1 MSGAGKWVAEDA
13 IWEIEAQSDERARDV
28 QSWFVIT
35 ERNDKPIGFNRICG
49 VGNGWFQQ
57 ELAAEHAALI
67 AAAPRLLKAAMMA
80 KELLEDNRRLFVE
93 SEAVPRADGSPRYET
108 LSPQAQQEL
117 ALMDMKL
124 EFVSHAIAAAKGGL

>member
-13 IWEIEAQSDERARDV
+13 IWEIDAVDGDRARDW
-28 QSWFVIT
+28 QSWFVIN
-35 ERNDKPIGFNRICG
+35 EKNDSPIGFNRVCG
-49 VGNGWFQQ
+49 VGNGWTQR
-57 ELAAEHAALI
+57 ELAAEHAPLI
-67 AAAPRLLKAAMMA
+67 AAAPLLLKAAIMA

-124 EFVSHAIAAAKGGL
+124 EFVSQAIATAKGGL